1 MKSYLTSEKN
11 QIQVLEGRVFIRN
24 NDHKMSSRWHLGKAT
39 QKKSTKLESGTK
51 TKKKT
56 SWNLAEGGGGIFF
69 TMKTKTQVIQAV
81 PFSSPIVGGHFSPLE
96 RVTFLTIPKKVTSRI
111 ARYIITYMLGKVI
124 PPLIGNP
131 SNGSRIPV
139 VRSFGEG
146 LLTKALE
153 ALLLLVK
160 MKVGKMDMNIYPPGN
175 WHIPPNGKRKIIFK
189 MDGFQRIC

>member
-1 MKSYLTSEKN
+1 MTFG
-11 QIQVLEGRVFIRN
+11 EGN
-24 NDHKMSSRWHLGKAT
+24 P
-39 QKKSTKLESGTK
+39 KKSLRNLNPEQKR
-51 TKKKT
+51 KKKT
-56 SWNLAEGGGGIFF
+56 SWNLAEGGGIFF